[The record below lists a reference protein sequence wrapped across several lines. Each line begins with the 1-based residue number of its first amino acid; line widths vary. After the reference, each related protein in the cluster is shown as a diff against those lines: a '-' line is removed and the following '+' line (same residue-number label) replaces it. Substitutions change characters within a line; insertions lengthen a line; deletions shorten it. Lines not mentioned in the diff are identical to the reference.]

1 MPAKFGCVVEPLVQ
15 RARGLLRTA
24 RVSIL
29 SAEELVLCGNDM
41 TPVVSVRR
49 RELRREPLRACAW
62 VALVLVCACQSQP
75 VPAVSDAAAAVGAAT
90 VTALAAHRAP
100 SLAPTVAPLV
110 APRPAASAAES
121 PLTDE
126 ELAFFDRL
134 VADEILFPRPA
145 ERARYE
151 RQEPETIKNQL
162 HVGFELKQQPGMK
175 KGRHFHLVDVAVAR
189 AGTYVTRRKEPKLKG
204 SAGPNGSSI
213 EFAAQTPDGA
223 YDIRVSQGML
233 LVRPVKAPEFD
244 PERVAT
250 ALVDRYVALRA
261 DGSRVKTN

>member
-1 MPAKFGCVVEPLVQ
+1 MTVAVPVLASIVFALLV
-15 RARGLLRTA
+15 
-24 RVSIL
+24 
-29 SAEELVLCGNDM
+29 
-41 TPVVSVRR
+41 
-49 RELRREPLRACAW
+49 
-62 VALVLVCACQSQP
+62 ACQP
-75 VPAVSDAAAAVGAAT
+75 DPAPLAPDATAIPAASTAIVAAPP
-90 VTALAAHRAP
+90 APAA
-100 SLAPTVAPLV
+100 APTVVPLTAPKTSTPV
-110 APRPAASAAES
+110 ES
-121 PLTDE
+121 PLTAE
-126 ELAFFDRL
+126 ELAFFDQL
-134 VADEILFPRPA
+134 VADEILFPRPT

-233 LVRPVKAPEFD
+233 LVRPVKPPEFD

-250 ALVDRYVALRA
+250 ALVNRYAALRA
-261 DGSRVKTN
+261 DAARAKTN

>member
-1 MPAKFGCVVEPLVQ
+1 MPAVVKGRVD
-15 RARGLLRTA
+15 LR
-24 RVSIL
+24 
-29 SAEELVLCGNDM
+29 SAG
-41 TPVVSVRR
+41 
-49 RELRREPLRACAW
+49 AW
-62 VALVLVCACQSQP
+62 SALVLACACQSEPAP
-75 VPAVSDAAAAVGAAT
+75 VTPDAAAAVGSAT
-90 VTALAAHRAP
+90 VAALAVPPVPAP
-100 SLAPTVAPLV
+100 APTVAPLS
-110 APRPAASAAES
+110 APKVVTSPAEN
-121 PLTDE
+121 PLTDD
-126 ELAFFDRL
+126 ELAFFDQL

-233 LVRPVKAPEFD
+233 LVRPVKPPEFD

-250 ALVDRYVALRA
+250 ALVARYVALRA
-261 DGSRVKTN
+261 STSGTKTN